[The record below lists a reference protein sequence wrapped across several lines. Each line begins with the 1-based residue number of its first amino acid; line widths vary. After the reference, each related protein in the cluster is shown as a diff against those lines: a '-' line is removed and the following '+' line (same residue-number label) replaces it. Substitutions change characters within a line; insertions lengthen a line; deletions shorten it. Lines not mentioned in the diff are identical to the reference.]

1 MATSAPMLHTGST
14 HWAPRRTAVAPL
26 AWRLMKRLVLVLC
39 SVSFALPA
47 CRRRTVD
54 APDDAAAVVSADAS
68 RGALPE
74 HGGVMALAANLRAEV
89 VSQPDGRV
97 LTYVTTPQ
105 GAPMQPNAMH
115 VALRKPDGQVQAV
128 PVTYDPASRAYVG
141 RAAGV
146 PPGPY
151 PVQVSVQPSPT
162 AAPVQML
169 TAPVNFASTVQPPAP
184 RHGGQ
189 VTVVGDR
196 AVEVAVAR
204 SGDVAAFWTDLDG
217 APIAPGQIEAPSLVM
232 KVAGEDHPVAL
243 HPSGEALVGHF
254 NLGAHAQVDVGLPSV
269 SIGGAVYLGAEA
281 PHVVVVPTIPGAVF
295 VARPVAHPVA
305 PAVLVAQPAPPPP
318 TVVIAQP
325 APPPPTVVIARPAPQ
340 PNVLVLQPNGWGRR
354 GHREHEDNGLHLGHD
369 DDHRGRGGGHGGGR
383 GRGH

>member
-1 MATSAPMLHTGST
+1 
-14 HWAPRRTAVAPL
+14 
-26 AWRLMKRLVLVLC
+26 MKRPVLFLC
-39 SVSFALPA
+39 SVLFALPA

-54 APDDAAAVVSADAS
+54 APDDAIAVVSADAS
-68 RGALPE
+68 RGVLPE

-105 GAPMQPNAMH
+105 GAPMQPSTVR
-115 VALRKPDGQVQAV
+115 VALRKPDGQVQAM
-128 PVTYDPASRAYVG
+128 PVTYDPTLRAYVG

-151 PVQVSVQPSPT
+151 PVQVSVQPTAT

-169 TAPVNFASTVQPPAP
+169 TAPVTFASTVQPPAP

-204 SGDVAAFWTDLDG
+204 SGDVAAFWTDLNG

-232 KVAGEDHPVAL
+232 KVGGQDHPVAL

-254 NLGAHAQVDVGLPSV
+254 ELGAHAQVDVGLPSV
-269 SIGGAVYLGAEA
+269 SIGGAVYFGAEA
-281 PHVVVVPTIPGAVF
+281 PHVVVVSSIPGAVF
-295 VARPVAHPVA
+295 VARPVAQPV
-305 PAVLVAQPAPPPP
+305 PP

-325 APPPPTVVIARPAPQ
+325 APPPPP
-340 PNVLVLQPNGWGRR
+340 VLVLQPNGSGRR
-354 GHREHEDNGLHLGHD
+354 GHGEREHEDNGLHLGHGD
-369 DDHRGRGGGHGGGR
+369 DDRGHGGGHGGGEGRGGGEGHGGGR

>member
-1 MATSAPMLHTGST
+1 
-14 HWAPRRTAVAPL
+14 
-26 AWRLMKRLVLVLC
+26 MKRSVLFLC
-39 SVSFALPA
+39 SALFALSA

-54 APDDAAAVVSADAS
+54 APDDAIAVVSADAA
-68 RGALPE
+68 RGALAE
-74 HGGVMALAANLRAEV
+74 HGGAMAFAANLRAEV
-89 VSQPDGRV
+89 LSQPDGRV

-105 GAPMQPNAMH
+105 GAPMQPSAVH
-115 VALRKPDGQVQAV
+115 VALRKPDGQVQSV
-128 PVTYDPASRAYVG
+128 PVTYDPALRAYVG

-151 PVQVSVQPSPT
+151 PVQVSVQPTPA

-169 TAPVNFASTVQPPAP
+169 TAPVTLASTVQPPAP

-217 APIAPGQIEAPSLVM
+217 TPIAPGQIEAPSLVM
-232 KVAGEDHPVAL
+232 KVGGVDHPVTL
-243 HPSGEALVGHF
+243 RPSGEALVGHF

-269 SIGGAVYLGAEA
+269 SIGGAVYFGAEA
-281 PHVVVVPTIPGAVF
+281 PHVVVVSTIPGAVF
-295 VARPVAHPVA
+295 VARPVARPVA
-305 PAVLVAQPAPPPP
+305 PVVLVAQPAPPP
-318 TVVIAQP
+318 TVVIAE
-325 APPPPTVVIARPAPQ
+325 PAPQ
-340 PNVLVLQPNGWGRR
+340 PSVLVLQPNVWGRR
-354 GHREHEDNGLHLGHD
+354 GHGEREHDDNGLHRGHD
-369 DDHRGRGGGHGGGR
+369 DDDRGHGEGHGEGRGGGR